1 MGSRREFR
9 GDPEN
14 FRYRAGLDEGPRVNP
29 DPRKAKPRQYIR
41 GEASTHAGDRLIA
54 AQE

>member
-1 MGSRREFR
+1 V
-9 GDPEN
+9 
-14 FRYRAGLDEGPRVNP
+14 RVNP

-54 AQE
+54 AQEGLCPKLVYEI